1 MSREDI
7 NPDVANIEITQE
19 DDDDEGKSSKKKKKK
34 KDKSKKE
41 EQDEEEKEE
50 EFTEEE
56 KKLYK
61 IYKRAFHLL
70 RKAIRSYNRRNKIEP
85 EKDLENRF
93 NKWKNGNSLSESV
106 KKNLIG
112 EYNKDEEIKESNDTN
127 SNKEKEV
134 EIKQLSHTRKDDK
147 KEVEKEDTKA
157 EKEDSKEDAKDEN
170 EEKEE
175 EEEEKNEKL
184 DKKEEDNK
192 KEEKGEVEE
201 NKEIKVDEKKEEE
214 KGKEKEKE
222 EETKGGEK
230 KEELKKDEEEEE
242 EEENEDEDKNKEEEG
257 SEKEKVKGESLDNNN
272 ILTSIDELIK
282 SNNKIQNSAFN
293 IIKRS
298 GEKIYDKID
307 PQNFVKILELNNKR
321 ISAYQIFCL
330 YTNYNENP
338 PLCIKTIFPKKSY
351 FNYWYKQLINK
362 ADK

>member
-1 MSREDI
+1 M
-7 NPDVANIEITQE
+7 ANIEITQE
-19 DDDDEGKSSKKKKKK
+19 DDDDEEGKSSKKKKKK
-34 KDKSKKE
+34 KNKSKKE

-93 NKWKNGNSLSESV
+93 NKWKNENAPIESV

-112 EYNKDEEIKESNDTN
+112 EYIKDEEIKETNDTN
-127 SNKEKEV
+127 LNKEKEE
-134 EIKQLSHTRKDDK
+134 EIKQLSHNRKDNKIEDK
-147 KEVEKEDTKA
+147 KEDTKK
-157 EKEDSKEDAKDEN
+157 EKEEKEYEKVGN
-170 EEKEE
+170 EEE

-192 KEEKGEVEE
+192 KEEEVGE
-201 NKEIKVDEKKEEE
+201 NKEIKEGETKR
-214 KGKEKEKE
+214 GEKE
-222 EETKGGEK
+222 EVTKGGEKEEVTKGGEKEEVTKGGEK
-230 KEELKKDEEEEE
+230 KEELKKDNEEEEE
-242 EEENEDEDKNKEEEG
+242 EEKEEEEDKNKEDDG
-257 SEKEKVKGESLDNNN
+257 DKKEKKKEESHDNN
-272 ILTSIDELIK
+272 ILISIDELIK

-298 GEKIYDKID
+298 GEKIYDKLD
-307 PQNFVKILELNNKR
+307 PQNFIKILELNNKR

-338 PLCIKTIFPKKSY
+338 PLCIKTIFPKKFY
-351 FNYWYKQLINK
+351 FNYWYKTLINK